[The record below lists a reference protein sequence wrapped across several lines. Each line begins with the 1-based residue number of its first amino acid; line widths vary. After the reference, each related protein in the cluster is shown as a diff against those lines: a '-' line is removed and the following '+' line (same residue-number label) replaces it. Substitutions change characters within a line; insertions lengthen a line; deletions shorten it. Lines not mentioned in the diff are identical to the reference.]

1 MEEPLDQIECDWTG
15 NMNMNVAITNYI
27 QFEMKTPPGVRH
39 NKEDSQRIFEEL
51 NSTEEGYFYYS
62 HLCIGIISYVLY
74 SSTEVTEITRK
85 QVVEKLSKTEMMAW
99 IKHGFLKS
107 KL

>member
-1 MEEPLDQIECDWTG
+1 LEKIARNKEIRLEAEAHERQTDIEEPLDQIECDWTG

-74 SSTEVTEITRK
+74 SSTEVTEIT
-85 QVVEKLSKTEMMAW
+85 
-99 IKHGFLKS
+99 
-107 KL
+107 